1 MVGGTAEVDHPQVA
15 DGDGDCALHRRR
27 RHGLEQH
34 DRDVARAVTV
44 VPRAVGEV
52 ATQLGS
58 EAVVDGVVDDAPR
71 RVWACSTIG

>member
-1 MVGGTAEVDHPQVA
+1 VSGEPRVQQ
-15 DGDGDCALHRRR
+15 
-27 RHGLEQH
+27 LEPAPPEQY
-34 DRDVARAVTV
+34 DRDVARAVPV

-52 ATQLGS
+52 ATKLGS